1 MSKHTLTLTFE
12 TTKEL
17 LEFTSK
23 HLNPIEITSSL
34 TPHQVQLRDEVVA
47 TGVATLPMGA
57 GKSAG
62 TDAEEPKKA
71 RAKKAKVEEAEP
83 VKDEPKATAADLSM
97 AEDAA
102 DEEAPKTAAKK
113 VEKAADEAEPE
124 VLDYKTHVRQHAM
137 ALLKKPDGQ
146 ERMFKI
152 YDEFG
157 VTAATEITVPQLPA
171 FRDALIKAMEE

>member
-23 HLNPIEITSSL
+23 HLNPQIEITSAPVKSPVL
-34 TPHQVQLRDEVVA
+34 DAIVA
-47 TGVATLPMGA
+47 
-57 GKSAG
+57 
-62 TDAEEPKKA
+62 DALNAPEEPKKA
-71 RAKKAKVEEAEP
+71 RAKKVKVEEAAP
-83 VKDEPKATAADLSM
+83 AADLAVEGDNPTNGEEVEGARAT
-97 AEDAA
+97 AETEAA
-102 DEEAPKTAAKK
+102 AESKAKTAEKK

-157 VTAATEITVPQLPA
+157 VTAATEITVKQLPA